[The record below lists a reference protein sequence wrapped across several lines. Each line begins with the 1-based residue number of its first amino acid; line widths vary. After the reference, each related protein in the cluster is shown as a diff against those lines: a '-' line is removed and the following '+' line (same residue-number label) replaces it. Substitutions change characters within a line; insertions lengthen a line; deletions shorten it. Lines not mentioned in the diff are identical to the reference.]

1 MPKLSQSTWFP
12 VLCSLVIT
20 IGAFGGIT
28 YWMLKKIT
36 AEQLLA
42 KTDSHDSHAKTDS
55 HGDSHAKT
63 DSHDSHAKTD
73 SHGDAS
79 HWSYTGETGPEHWEQ
94 FAKIAKSGI
103 RQSPID
109 LITDK
114 SITPINLTPVDFR
127 YQDSVFTLNN
137 NGHTVQ
143 ADCDAEN
150 NSVLINGH
158 HYALLQFHFHAKS
171 EHLIDGKDYPME
183 VHLVHI
189 ISDKQEDAPP
199 PVAASKPAQKSLA
212 VVGVMIKEGKENPFI
227 KNLWKKI
234 PEAKGT
240 PVHYF
245 ITGQNANALLPP
257 LGKRSFYRY
266 NGSLTTPPCTENVLW
281 TVMNEPIEFS
291 KEQIEA
297 FTKLYKKNNRPAQ
310 KTHQRFVLRYQDAGI
325 VPQTPHIAPVN
336 TPPIPSTQPVAPA
349 QPTIP
354 ALPKGQAGIQP
365 STIKLKP
372 APFAPAPLAPITPKP
387 IKPALTVNE

>member
-1 MPKLSQSTWFP
+1 M
-12 VLCSLVIT
+12 
-20 IGAFGGIT
+20 
-28 YWMLKKIT
+28 
-36 AEQLLA
+36 
-42 KTDSHDSHAKTDS
+42 
-55 HGDSHAKT
+55 
-63 DSHDSHAKTD
+63 
-73 SHGDAS
+73 
-79 HWSYTGETGPEHWEQ
+79 
-94 FAKIAKSGI
+94 
-103 RQSPID
+103 
-109 LITDK
+109 
-114 SITPINLTPVDFR
+114 DFR

-297 FTKLYKKNNRPAQ
+297 FTNLYKKNNRPAQ

>member
-1 MPKLSQSTWFP
+1 M
-12 VLCSLVIT
+12 LCSLVIT
-20 IGAFGGIT
+20 IGAFGGLT
-28 YWMLKKIT
+28 YWMVGKIT
-36 AEQLLA
+36 ADQLHA
-42 KTDSHDSHAKTDS
+42 ANGHGKEEHPPSAEKHPPSAEEHPETD
-55 HGDSHAKT
+55 GDIKLHT
-63 DSHDSHAKTD
+63 P
-73 SHGDAS
+73 
-79 HWSYTGETGPEHWEQ
+79 HWSYEGETGPDHWDQ

-109 LITDK
+109 LITDR
-114 SITPINLTPVDFR
+114 SITPINLNPVVFH

-137 NGHTVQ
+137 NGHTIQ

-150 NSVLINGH
+150 NSVHINGH

-183 VHLVHI
+183 VHLVHV
-189 ISDKQEDAPP
+189 ISDKNEDAPP
-199 PVAASKPAQKSLA
+199 PVAANKPAPKSLA

-257 LGKRSFYRY
+257 PGKQSFYRY

-281 TVMNEPIEFS
+281 TVMDEPIEFS

-310 KTHQRFVLRYQDAGI
+310 KPHQRFVLRYQDVGNNP
-325 VPQTPHIAPVN
+325 VQPSTSPVN
-336 TPPIPSTQPVAPA
+336 APEIPSSQPAAPA
-349 QPTIP
+349 QPSIP
-354 ALPKGQAGIQP
+354 ALPQGEVRLQP
-365 STIKLKP
+365 SPIILKP
-372 APFAPAPLAPITPKP
+372 APFKPATLAPIIPKP
-387 IKPALTVNE
+387 IKPVLTVNE